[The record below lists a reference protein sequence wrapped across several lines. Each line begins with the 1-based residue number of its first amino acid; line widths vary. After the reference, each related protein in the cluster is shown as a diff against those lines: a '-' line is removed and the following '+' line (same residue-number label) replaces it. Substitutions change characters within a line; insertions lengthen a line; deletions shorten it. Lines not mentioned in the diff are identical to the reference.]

1 MNSGIYAVVKRY
13 EQNGKEFT
21 EPPATSRKDNSAI
34 CPLCGNREALE
45 VAVEF
50 GAMSKEE
57 ADEIINKLSQLENK

>member
-1 MNSGIYAVVKRY
+1 MNTCPKC
-13 EQNGKEFT
+13 EKEFT
-21 EPPATSRKDNSAI
+21 EPPAISRKDNSAI

-57 ADEIINKLSQLENK
+57 ADDIINKLSQLENK